1 MMHVKD
7 ACPRRKREIDDALTR
22 QKIPEIIADE
32 QEFVRSFVQL
42 WTVLADPEELAHR
55 VHRIGHRPRHRKQTL
70 IPDLIAQNFCLF
82 LAAGVGIEHGINKQV
97 ILFVKQDKGLPE
109 RGNTDAGVSLFGHLL
124 HHGKHARADSNDVH
138 IALSVLLHKRIFLAL
153 VGENFPPFGK
163 ELTLTARRAHVKTQK
178 IHFRPPF
185 PPL

>member
-1 MMHVKD
+1 MMHVEH
-7 ACPRRKREIDDALTR
+7 ARARREGIIDDPLAR
-22 QKIPEIIADE
+22 QEIPEIVADE
-32 QEFVRSFVQL
+32 KKFIRPRIDLGAIAS
-42 WTVLADPEELAHR
+42 DPKKLAHR